1 MLGGLSPLGRG
12 EFFVPSRNGIRAVA
26 IAVAA
31 LPRFGYH
38 AQTYARGSRFM
49 RKAVAALLLI
59 AACFAPGMVKAD
71 GDAAHHRH
79 RRVAAPVCSFENRLY
94 GEGQFCTIGCV
105 RGVCS
110 TQTCHDGH
118 WIIAPA
124 RCAASFGCP
133 RFC

>member
-1 MLGGLSPLGRG
+1 
-12 EFFVPSRNGIRAVA
+12 
-26 IAVAA
+26 
-31 LPRFGYH
+31 
-38 AQTYARGSRFM
+38 M

-59 AACFAPGMVKAD
+59 AACFAPGIVKAD
-71 GDAAHHRH
+71 GEATHHRH
-79 RRVAAPVCSFENRLY
+79 RHIAAPVCSFENRLY

-118 WIIAPA
+118 WVIAPA